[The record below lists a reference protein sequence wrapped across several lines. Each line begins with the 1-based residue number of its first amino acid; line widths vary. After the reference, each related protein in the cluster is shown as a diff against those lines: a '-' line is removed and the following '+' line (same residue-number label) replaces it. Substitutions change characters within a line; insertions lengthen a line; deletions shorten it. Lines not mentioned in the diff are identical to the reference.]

1 VATSITFDT
10 LAYANRMKSVGFTNE
25 QAEALAQTQ
34 AELIEDRLAT
44 KYDLVTLRNNVK
56 IDMKELR
63 KDLQLDMK
71 ELEFRIVTRLGG
83 IIVIGFS
90 IMGALVKIL

>member
-1 VATSITFDT
+1 MATSITFDT